1 MIFLLFNYNLL
12 ATLTT
17 TTTTTNEMMPTSAAT
32 DASTVN
38 VQKRRPICK
47 WSGSDEPQSYY
58 NHEDTD
64 TATLTKHERNYIKWY
79 QSKDHSKWRNA
90 DHDDVRGC

>member
-1 MIFLLFNYNLL
+1 V
-12 ATLTT
+12 TLTK

>member
-1 MIFLLFNYNLL
+1 MI
-12 ATLTT
+12 
-17 TTTTTNEMMPTSAAT
+17 PTSAAT
-32 DASTVN
+32 HATTVIA
-38 VQKRRPICK
+38 QKRQPICK

-90 DHDDVRGC
+90 DEENERRGC